1 MSTQA
6 KTSPLPLARV
16 SISGGVSESK
26 PVIRGQSV
34 MVEQVGHRFSA
45 TLHRAKQ
52 QGWQVEKRQSDVR
65 VFEYRLVSMATPGS
79 PLQQKS
85 L

>member
-1 MSTQA
+1 MTMTE
-6 KTSPLPLARV
+6 KLAMV
-16 SISGGVSESK
+16 LGDDQWHSISE
-26 PVIRGQSV
+26 

-45 TLHRAKQ
+45 TLHRVVKQ
-52 QGWQVEKRQSDVR
+52 QGWQVEKRRTDLKT
-65 VFEYRLVSMATPGS
+65 FEYQLVCMATPVR